1 MILPLA
7 FKRRLSSF
15 DVIQGSCPSE
25 SMASTSAPFQRL
37 AFVPLSFSHRLLSI
51 DVSDTGCSSDM
62 SRVQLETE
70 TGYLKS
76 VAHMTAIYHRL
87 VALRIAKTLP
97 FFRTTLS
104 FRRFKT
110 LAERRCLHAQKRTMQ
125 PSGSQSGGPDS
136 APDPVRTAVAQAANT
151 VRHRRDLRQ
160 TSEVLEAMS
169 KAELILVN
177 TALRAC
183 PTQLA
188 ATLDPAQIIEKIRA
202 YLAAHER
209 RDAVQLR
216 LVRHHEDARNSLLLA
231 PEGPIYDPHAKS
243 SCLSQ
248 ICRYKEKAT
257 PSDLLEALSQDLAT
271 IQAHLACATG
281 SVPPE
286 NRETLL
292 GIATRLGEM
301 GTCLGFHKAMV
312 SFAPTPP
319 APMAH
324 VTPPSAASTVREV
337 TRSYRDAARQS
348 LPSEQPQTTTPAQRQ
363 RTTQAREIRRQTNAN
378 KAQIRCDERSFQLC
392 PVTMKGDRPSFRQLG
407 ISLERALKIKNL
419 KEYVEDIRSDHG
431 GRYYVQI
438 RSDLIPQ
445 FERALDRSL
454 ECAGARWD
462 LELDDI
468 GTFEVNNPYLSPT
481 KDKIPVV
488 ISNVDTDIDPEAAI
502 TAIAE
507 QNAARWKIPA
517 TELKESHFAAPHR
530 LNRRKRDASGQP
542 LPEWTPSKNLKV
554 FISKTL
560 HEQLLGEHKAPFATL
575 DYMVL
580 PSRPYARFPSAPR
593 GIS

>member
-1 MILPLA
+1 
-7 FKRRLSSF
+7 
-15 DVIQGSCPSE
+15 
-25 SMASTSAPFQRL
+25 
-37 AFVPLSFSHRLLSI
+37 
-51 DVSDTGCSSDM
+51 
-62 SRVQLETE
+62 
-70 TGYLKS
+70 
-76 VAHMTAIYHRL
+76 
-87 VALRIAKTLP
+87 
-97 FFRTTLS
+97 
-104 FRRFKT
+104 
-110 LAERRCLHAQKRTMQ
+110 MQ
-125 PSGSQSGGPDS
+125 PSGSQSGAPDA

-151 VRHRRDLRQ
+151 VRYRRDLRQ
-160 TSEVLEAMS
+160 TPEVLEAMS

-183 PTQLA
+183 STQLA
-188 ATLDPAQIIEKIRA
+188 ATLDPAQLIEKIRA
-202 YLAAHER
+202 YLAAHEK

-216 LVRHHEDARNSLLLA
+216 LVRRHEDARTSLLLA
-231 PEGPIYDPHAKS
+231 SEGPIFDPHAKS

-257 PSDLLEALSQDLAT
+257 PSDLLEALAQDIDTTL
-271 IQAHLACATG
+271 AHLAYAIG
-281 SVPPE
+281 QAPPE
-286 NRETLL
+286 NREALM
-292 GIATRLGEM
+292 GISTRLGEM
-301 GTCLGFHKAMV
+301 GTCLGFHKSMV

-319 APMAH
+319 APMTH
-324 VTPPSAASTVREV
+324 VTPSADSTVREV

-363 RTTQAREIRRQTNAN
+363 RTTQAREIRRQTNAI

-392 PVTMKGDRPSFRQLG
+392 PVTLKGDRPSFRQLG
-407 ISLERALKIKNL
+407 ISLERTLKIKNL

-438 RSDLIPQ
+438 RSDLIQQ
-445 FERALDRSL
+445 FERALDRCL
-454 ECAGARWD
+454 ECAGASWD

-517 TELKESHFAAPHR
+517 TELEEMHLAAPHR
-530 LNRRKRDASGQP
+530 LNRRKRDTSGQP

-580 PSRPYARFPSAPR
+580 PIRPFVRLPR
-593 GIS
+593 LPHGNT